1 MYVFFYSRHLSA
13 RHRSLMGAKGQLNGH
28 GDLPFTVFFFLM
40 HFSKKSLVGNI

>member
-28 GDLPFTVFFFLM
+28 GDLPFNVFFLFNA
-40 HFSKKSLVGNI
+40 FFEEKFGG